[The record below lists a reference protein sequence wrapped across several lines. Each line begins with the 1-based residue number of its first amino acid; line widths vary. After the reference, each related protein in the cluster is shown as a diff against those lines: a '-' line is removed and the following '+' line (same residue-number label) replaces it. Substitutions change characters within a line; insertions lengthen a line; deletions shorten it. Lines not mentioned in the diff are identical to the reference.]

1 MNRYKDIISILKK
14 RMMQF
19 SSTEN
24 IDIIREVLNDQRI
37 PNIGHLTE
45 RYFVKKVNS
54 FVRANDTSDLMEA
67 NKKFINELLSS
78 IQNDTIDYKEV
89 DEGVLPQKLEDNYGN
104 LYRAE
109 RPSTPTFEDKKDE
122 CPLTLERELNEAM
135 AARNYDQNI
144 YNTRENVTNKIV
156 IDHESDVSEI
166 EESLLK
172 EEPNKVVSK
181 EEEGKKIISRLR
193 IVEKN
198 LNNILQEVSGNGLKE
213 PNYTNLVLATE
224 RLEISLSQVNT
235 CL

>member
-1 MNRYKDIISILKK
+1 
-14 RMMQF
+14 MQF

-54 FVRANDTSDLMEA
+54 FIRANDTSDLMEA

-78 IQNDTIDYKEV
+78 IHNDTIDSKGG
-89 DEGVLPQKLEDNYGN
+89 DEGVLPQKLIEDNYGN

-122 CPLTLERELNEAM
+122 CPSTLERELNEAM

-166 EESLLK
+166 EESIFK
-172 EEPNKVVSK
+172 EPNEVVSK
-181 EEEGKKIISRLR
+181 EEEGKKLISRLR
-193 IVEKN
+193 IVEKS
-198 LNNILQEVSGNGLKE
+198 LNNILKEVSGNGLKE
-213 PNYTNLVLATE
+213 ANYTNLVLATE
-224 RLEISLSQVNT
+224 RLENSLSQVNM